1 MTLFFSVFSFFV
13 FCAHALNRSFEF
25 AAWGYQGQF
34 FWTFGNWSYLERV
47 FPFNELG
54 GHGLMRIDRGMQR
67 LIRAAEKDSL
77 LGWKKSFSRG
87 IGVTTPKARA
97 RDKPLSMVLA
107 L

>member
-1 MTLFFSVFSFFV
+1 M
-13 FCAHALNRSFEF
+13 
-25 AAWGYQGQF
+25 
-34 FWTFGNWSYLERV
+34 

-67 LIRAAEKDSL
+67 LLCAAEKKSL
-77 LGWKKSFSRG
+77 LGWKKSFSGG

-97 RDKPLSMVLA
+97 RDKPLNMALA